1 VSPIP
6 STPVVP
12 SPEPAAEAAYPSPH
26 ESLAPIN
33 AADVNAMHEFLA
45 TFNGNFARLF
55 RKPE

>member
-1 VSPIP
+1 M
-6 STPVVP
+6 P
-12 SPEPAAEAAYPSPH
+12 SPESTGDAAFMPPH

-33 AADVNAMHEFLA
+33 AADVNSMHEFLA